1 MTDEP
6 EEPVRIQVGRRGV
19 IAYPWQIVSPAPD
32 TGVSVELSRMSGA
45 DAVLA
50 RGLLSP
56 HGLAL
61 LDVLG
66 DRQLHTLGE
75 IRSYVGHRGLDW
87 ASTVRVI
94 SAGKCATTPIFAA
107 DDVRETVWLVPT
119 IGQLVARICGLE
131 GGVEVPGAGA

>member
-1 MTDEP
+1 MNGEVSED
-6 EEPVRIQVGRRGV
+6 PVRLQVGRRGI
-19 IAYPWQIVSPAPD
+19 IAEPWQIVSPAPD

-66 DRQLHTLGE
+66 DRQPHVLGE

-87 ASTVRVI
+87 GSTTVVI
-94 SAGKCATTPIFAA
+94 SAGKCVTRPIFAA
-107 DDVRETVWLVPT
+107 DDVHETVWLIPS
-119 IGQLVARICGLE
+119 IGQLVALICGI
-131 GGVEVPGAGA
+131 EVPGAGA

>member
-1 MTDEP
+1 VTVYEN
-6 EEPVRIQVGRRGV
+6 ETVRVQVGRRGV
-19 IAYPWQIVSPAPD
+19 IAEPWQIVSPAPD
-32 TGVSVELSRMSGA
+32 TGGSVELSRMSGA

-56 HGLAL
+56 SGLAL

-66 DRQLHTLGE
+66 DRQPHTLGE

-94 SAGKCATTPIFAA
+94 VAGKCATTPIFAA

-119 IGQLVARICGLE
+119 VGQLVARICGLE